1 MKVGDDFLSIL
12 KTRAIVIKTQEFKE
26 SDKLVWLFTEDFGK
40 ITAIAKGA
48 RKSKNR
54 YSSSTLPCSYGEFVL
69 FKGKN
74 LYTINEIT
82 IIDSFQQVL
91 RNLDTITYASYF
103 NELIDIATEQ
113 DEVNKELFK
122 ELVTAFYF
130 IKNDVMDI
138 EVLARAFETKLLK
151 ATGYELNFDQCVKCR
166 KKISISNNIDLQYYG
181 PICKDCDKLN
191 SIYISNPTYNT
202 LKFLNN
208 FGMDKIHRLVV
219 SQTSKLEL
227 YKILSFIISQNY
239 TRKPKSLEM
248 FNYLGGQNN

>member
-1 MKVGDDFLSIL
+1 M

-26 SDKLVWLFTEDFGK
+26 TDKLVWLFTEEFGK

-48 RKSKNR
+48 RKNKSR
-54 YSSSTLPCSYGEFVL
+54 YVSSTLPCCYGEFVL

-82 IIDSFQQVL
+82 IIDSFQQLL
-91 RNLDTITYASYF
+91 RDLDTITYASYF
-103 NELIDIATEQ
+103 NELIDITMENE
-113 DEVNKELFK
+113 EVNKELF
-122 ELVTAFYF
+122 ENLVTAFYF
-130 IKNDVMDI
+130 IKNDVIDI
-138 EVLARAFETKLLK
+138 EVLARTFEIRILK
-151 ATGYELNFDQCVKCR
+151 ATGYELNFDHCVKCR
-166 KKISISNNIDLQYYG
+166 KKITMSNNIDLISYG
-181 PICKDCDKLN
+181 PICKECEKLN

-208 FGMDKIHRLVV
+208 FGMDKINRIIV
-219 SQTSKLEL
+219 SKTSKLEL

-248 FNYLGGQNN
+248 FNYLMTFQKESHPLL

>member
-1 MKVGDDFLSIL
+1 
-12 KTRAIVIKTQEFKE
+12 
-26 SDKLVWLFTEDFGK
+26 VWLYTEDLGK

-48 RKSKNR
+48 RKNKSK
-54 YSSSTLPCSYGEFVL
+54 YIASTLPFCYGEFVL

-82 IIDSFQQVL
+82 IIDSFQQLL
-91 RNLDTITYASYF
+91 RDLDTITYATYF
-103 NELIDIATEQ
+103 NELIDITIEN
-113 DEVNKELFK
+113 DEVNKELFR
-122 ELVTAFYF
+122 ELVATFYF

-138 EVLARAFETKLLK
+138 EVLARAFEIRILK
-151 ATGYELNFDQCVKCR
+151 ATGYELNFSACVKCG
-166 KKISISNNIDLQYYG
+166 KKITLSNNIDSTLYG
-181 PICKDCDKLN
+181 PICKECKKLN

-208 FGMDKIHRLVV
+208 FGMDKINRIIV
-219 SQTSKLEL
+219 SKESKLEL

-248 FNYLGGQNN
+248 FEFLSTFQNEGKKIM

>member
-1 MKVGDDFLSIL
+1 
-12 KTRAIVIKTQEFKE
+12 
-26 SDKLVWLFTEDFGK
+26 LVWLFTEDFGK

-48 RKSKNR
+48 RKSKSK
-54 YSSSTLPCSYGEFVL
+54 YVSSTLPCSYGEFVL

-74 LYTINEIT
+74 LYTINEVT
-82 IIDSFQQVL
+82 IIDSFQQLL
-91 RNLDTITYASYF
+91 RSLDTITYASYF
-103 NELIDIATEQ
+103 NELIDIALEN
-113 DEVNKELFK
+113 DEVNKGLFK

-151 ATGYELNFDQCVKCR
+151 ATGYELNFNECVKCR
-166 KKISISNNIDLQYYG
+166 KKITLSNNIDLQSYG
-181 PICKDCDKLN
+181 PICKDCEKLN

-208 FGMDKIHRLVV
+208 FGMDKIHRITV
-219 SQTSKLEL
+219 SEACKLEL

-239 TRKPKSLEM
+239 TRKPKSLEI
-248 FNYLGGQNN
+248 FDYLREYNK

>member
-1 MKVGDDFLSIL
+1 MSIF

-26 SDKLVWLFTEDFGK
+26 NDKLVWLFSEDFGK

-48 RKSKNR
+48 RKNKSR
-54 YSSSTLPCSYGEFVL
+54 YVSSTLPCTYGEFIL
-69 FKGKN
+69 FKGRN

-82 IIDSFQQVL
+82 IIDSFQQLL

-103 NELIDIATEQ
+103 NELIDIAMES
-113 DEVNKELFK
+113 DEVNKDLFRD
-122 ELVTAFYF
+122 LVSAFYF

-138 EVLARAFETKLLK
+138 EILARAFELRILK
-151 ATGYELNFDQCVKCR
+151 ATGYELNFSQCVKCR
-166 KKISISNNIDLQYYG
+166 KKISMSNNIDSILYG
-181 PICKDCDKLN
+181 PICKECEKLN

-208 FGMDKIHRLVV
+208 FGMDKINRIIV
-219 SQTSKLEL
+219 SQSSKLEL

-248 FNYLGGQNN
+248 FNYLREYNDQ

>member
-1 MKVGDDFLSIL
+1 MPIL
-12 KTRAIVIKTQEFKE
+12 KTRAVVIKTQEFKE
-26 SDKLVWLFTEDFGK
+26 SDKLVWLFTEELGK

-48 RKSKNR
+48 RKNKSK
-54 YSSSTLPCSYGEFVL
+54 YVSSTLPCSYGEFIL

-74 LYTINEIT
+74 LYTINEVT
-82 IIDSFQQVL
+82 IIDSFQQLL
-91 RNLDTITYASYF
+91 RDLTTITYASYF
-103 NELIDIATEQ
+103 NELIDIAMENE
-113 DEVNKELFK
+113 EVNSELFK
-122 ELVTAFYF
+122 DFVSAFYF

-151 ATGYELNFDQCVKCR
+151 ATGYGLNFQQCVRCR
-166 KKISISNNIDLQYYG
+166 KKITISNNIDLQSYG
-181 PICKDCDKLN
+181 PICKDCEKVN

-208 FGMDKIHRLVV
+208 FGMDKINRIVV
-219 SQTSKLEL
+219 SKASKLEL

-248 FNYLGGQNN
+248 FDHLREYNN

>member
-1 MKVGDDFLSIL
+1 VAVL

-26 SDKLVWLFTEDFGK
+26 NDKLVWLYTEDLGK

-48 RKSKNR
+48 RKNKSK
-54 YSSSTLPCSYGEFVL
+54 YTSSTLPCCFAEFVL

-82 IIDSFQQVL
+82 IIDSFQQLL

-103 NELIDIATEQ
+103 NELIDIAIEN

-138 EVLARAFETKLLK
+138 EVLARAFEIRVLK
-151 ATGYELNFDQCVKCR
+151 ATGYGLNFTRCVKCGN
-166 KKISISNNIDLQYYG
+166 KITMANNIDLTLYG
-181 PICKDCDKLN
+181 PICKDCEKLN

-208 FGMDKIHRLVV
+208 FGMDKINRLVV
-219 SQTSKLEL
+219 SASSKLEL
-227 YKILSFIISQNY
+227 YKILSFIISENY
-239 TRKPKSLEM
+239 TRKPKSLEI
-248 FNYLGGQNN
+248 FRSLTTFQNEKLSK